1 VPTYEEF
8 LTKTNKPVIP
18 DASLASIMTQTLIIS
33 DNQTCKS
40 SSQTNN
46 DCNSQNSNYSFKS
59 NAANTVNATLTGNS
73 LVTDDETDSE
83 DNGMIP
89 PINEKKPSYH
99 QEKPKQ
105 AIQLLKT
112 TQTPSR
118 AITTPIK
125 RSETPVR
132 MIQTPRLRQEEHC
145 KRTQPNSPCE
155 YVIYD
160 NKIAQTSFA
169 LSVSYIEDDEENSE
183 SEKPEEQQD
192 GDDDGELIINDS
204 IEPLTDNTTNRTNEH
219 VTCNQIE
226 QTKFESFKLHLSDE
240 SDHNAH
246 QMQNRSNPDSTT
258 RNYNESHVT
267 MRKNRSR
274 NVKTSRRNNKRVS
287 ICGDHLSENVLKIDD
302 TIIDEYDNE
311 LDFKSGK
318 LVSLGESTAL
328 EQTTEANTE
337 PSHMLSSNKDIK
349 KRKEDVHSSSSE
361 DRFEQCNSANLFW
374 IN

>member
-1 VPTYEEF
+1 M
-8 LTKTNKPVIP
+8 
-18 DASLASIMTQTLIIS
+18 SQ
-33 DNQTCKS
+33 S
-40 SSQTNN
+40 SSESNN
-46 DCNSQNSNYSFKS
+46 ECTRQNSNYNLKN

-89 PINEKKPSYH
+89 KSEKRPSY
-99 QEKPKQ
+99 QQQPKQ
-105 AIQLLKT
+105 GFQLLKL

-118 AITTPIK
+118 TLTTPIK
-125 RSETPVR
+125 RIETPVR
-132 MIQTPRLRQEEHC
+132 MTQTPRLRQEESC
-145 KRTQPNSPCE
+145 RQRTQPNSPCE

-169 LSVSYIEDDEENSE
+169 LSVSYVDDDQANSE
-183 SEKPEEQQD
+183 DEYDKENKEEHH
-192 GDDDGELIINDS
+192 GELIINDS
-204 IEPLTDNTTNRTNEH
+204 IENLSETAPNRTDEH

-240 SDHNAH
+240 SDHNTN
-246 QMQNRSNPDSTT
+246 QMANRSINNSMG
-258 RNYNESHVT
+258 RNYDESHVT
-267 MRKNRSR
+267 MRKNRTR
-274 NVKTSRRNNKRVS
+274 NVKTSKRNNKRVS

-318 LVSLGESTAL
+318 LVSLGESTAI
-328 EQTTEANTE
+328 EQPVE
-337 PSHMLSSNKDIK
+337 PNSQPSYSLATNNEVK

-361 DRFEQCNSANLFW
+361 DRFEQCNSMLN
-374 IN
+374 